1 MRDDR
6 EKVEILKWLLDQ
18 IKRAENHKRQLD
30 ERLRRINLDRAMP
43 VGGIGYDPMP
53 RSSGTG
59 DGAAS
64 IVLKLADIEDRI
76 YEQKKEIEKA
86 IVRVMDILD
95 YLPVNS
101 LEREICELRFID
113 LKKWDAIEAEIPMS
127 HTQCNKVFNDALNK
141 LLGFPRIRKMVDN
154 ARDEYLAYTVA
165 RESREIDRK
174 RKKKRSRK
182 SPN

>member
-1 MRDDR
+1 MINRID
-6 EKVEILKWLLDQ
+6 ILKWLLDQ

-30 ERLRRINLDRAMP
+30 ERLKRINAERAMP

-53 RSSGTG
+53 RNSGTG
-59 DGAAS
+59 EGAAS

-76 YEQKKEIEKA
+76 YEQKSEIEKA

-113 LKKWDAIEAEIPMS
+113 LKKWEVIEAEIPMS
-127 HTQCNKVFNDALNK
+127 HTQCNKIFNDALNT
-141 LLGFPRIRKMVDN
+141 LLSFPRIRKMVD
-154 ARDEYLAYTVA
+154 AAEDEYLAYTVN
-165 RESREIDRK
+165 RENRELARK